1 MVIPCNLIRLIEI
14 HNTIRIRLYRH
25 TTVRNA
31 AYRAA
36 RDRLTSD
43 VSVAAT
49 VYSYWSIGKIN
60 HVNHCP
66 SQPRP
71 SVTITFHRLTL
82 KLVCES
88 HLRWET
94 FLPTLGTLCLYVLEE
109 LFAIYAT
116 DRQTDGR
123 TKATLIIPFP
133 IVGGII
139 ITLG

>member
-88 HLRWET
+88 HVRWGT
-94 FLPTLGTLCLYVLEE
+94 FIPNLGMLGRLWVLE
-109 LFAIYAT
+109 LCAMYA
-116 DRQTDGR
+116 TDGR
-123 TKATLIIPFP
+123 TKATLIAPFP
-133 IVGGII
+133 TVGA
-139 ITLG
+139 